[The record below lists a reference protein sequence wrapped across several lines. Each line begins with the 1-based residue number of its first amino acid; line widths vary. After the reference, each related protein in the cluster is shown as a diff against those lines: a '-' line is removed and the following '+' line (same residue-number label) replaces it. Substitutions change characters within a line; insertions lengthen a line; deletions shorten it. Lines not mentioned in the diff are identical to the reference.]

1 MYFSREVPNF
11 RGQEGHFGGIREDK
25 WHILGEVWADMLVER
40 TNQLAFFWEHGTHL
54 FLCLWFPFVCDEIL
68 IEFMQERLEMI
79 LLQQNAPL
87 ENSYF
92 VDRTR
97 GRIVL
102 ISLVF
107 TQFLTVEE
115 QIPALDSLSVLP
127 RSSLFR
133 KWNCGI
139 RESVL
144 GME

>member
-1 MYFSREVPNF
+1 
-11 RGQEGHFGGIREDK
+11 
-25 WHILGEVWADMLVER
+25 
-40 TNQLAFFWEHGTHL
+40 
-54 FLCLWFPFVCDEIL
+54 
-68 IEFMQERLEMI
+68 MI

-107 TQFLTVEE
+107 TQFLMVEE
-115 QIPALDSLSVLP
+115 QIPALDSLSILP
-127 RSSLFR
+127 RSSLPR